1 MKLFYS
7 VFILLSALILSGCID
22 DDTSDCSVET
32 EDNFIL
38 KFRYVS
44 SVSGDNFTEKIQQVN
59 VYIFSQDGK
68 YITTQTVDLAALTAF
83 AGITLHLDPGSYRII
98 CWGNAS
104 SKTFVNPLGIK
115 NTFTDAY
122 LSNIATRDGTFATNG
137 DQLYYA
143 SDNLVLSPTLKA
155 TTTNI
160 IERILNFK
168 NAYIKIQL
176 YTKGMIDKNQQGQ
189 LLPPTI
195 EMINIPSRYNFL
207 MQTDNSTIRYLNTSS
222 FQDISGE
229 EVAVVTFYTPRFSD
243 NNSIEIHIKKSS
255 DGNTLTTINLKD
267 FMKENNIT
275 VEGIE
280 EAVVPILIEYKQ
292 ASVEIGIPEWKQNPV
307 EPEL

>member
-7 VFILLSALILSGCID
+7 VFILFTALTLSGCIND
-22 DDTSDCSVET
+22 GISECPVET

-44 SVSGDNFTEKIQQVN
+44 SVPGDNFTDKIQQVN

-83 AGITLHLDPGSYRII
+83 AGITLHLDPGNYRII

-104 SKTFVNPLGIK
+104 SKTFINPLGIN

-122 LSNIATRDGTFATNG
+122 LSNIAARDGTVATNG

-143 SDNLVLSPTLKA
+143 SDNLVLSSTLKA
-155 TTTNI
+155 TSTNI
-160 IERILNFK
+160 IERILNFR
-168 NAYIKIQL
+168 NAYVKIQL
-176 YTKGMIDKNQQGQ
+176 YTKGLIDKNQQGQ
-189 LLPPTI
+189 LLPPTV
-195 EMINIPSRYNFL
+195 EMVNIPSRYNFL
-207 MQTDNSTIRYLNTSS
+207 MQTDNNTIRYLNTSS
-222 FQDISGE
+222 FQNISGE
-229 EVAVVTFYTPRFSD
+229 EIAAVTFYTPRFSD

-255 DGNTLTTINLKD
+255 DGNTLTSINLKD

-280 EAVVPILIEYKQ
+280 EAVIPILIEYRQ
-292 ASVEIGIPEWKQNPV
+292 ASVEIGIPGWEQNPV
-307 EPEL
+307 DPEL